1 VNGIDSPD
9 AHAART
15 ERTRAVVQSYIAA
28 LQQGDHRSL
37 RACLAADA
45 TWWLRG
51 DLPVSG
57 TWTGPEQILD
67 EFLAAMVAT
76 LDPTYPLRQVLK
88 GIVADGSI
96 AVAEWTSHARSA
108 AGEPYVND
116 YAVVF
121 EVRDDRITA
130 VREYFDTA
138 YAQRVLFAN
147 ASQAAVGQSPRGP
160 VVAPVAGR

>member
-1 VNGIDSPD
+1 MANLLWPGDV
-9 AHAART
+9 
-15 ERTRAVVQSYIAA
+15 RA
-28 LQQGDHRSL
+28 
-37 RACLAADA
+37 
-45 TWWLRG
+45 G
-51 DLPVSG
+51 DLFSN
-57 TWTGPEQILD
+57 EA
-67 EFLAAMVAT
+67 FLAAMVAT

>member
-1 VNGIDSPD
+1 VNEIDSPA
-9 AHAART
+9 AHAERT
-15 ERTRAVVQSYIAA
+15 ERTRAVVQSYVAA
-28 LQQGDHRSL
+28 LQRGDLPAL
-37 RACLAADA
+37 RAAFAPNA

-67 EFLAAMVAT
+67 EFLEGMVAT
-76 LDPTYPLRQVLK
+76 LDPTFPVRQTVK
-88 GIVADGSI
+88 GIVADGPT

-108 AGEPYVND
+108 AGEPYEND

-121 EVRDDRITA
+121 EVQDERITA

-138 YAQRVLFAN
+138 YAQRVLFA
-147 ASQAAVGQSPRGP
+147 ATSRGH
-160 VVAPVAGR
+160 ARR